1 MDGISLNRASV
12 RSQEKETLVGYSY
25 QSLRLN
31 TPRSL
36 VVVAIVGEIAGYV

>member
-12 RSQEKETLVGYSY
+12 RSQEKETLGYSY
-25 QSLRLN
+25 QSLRLS